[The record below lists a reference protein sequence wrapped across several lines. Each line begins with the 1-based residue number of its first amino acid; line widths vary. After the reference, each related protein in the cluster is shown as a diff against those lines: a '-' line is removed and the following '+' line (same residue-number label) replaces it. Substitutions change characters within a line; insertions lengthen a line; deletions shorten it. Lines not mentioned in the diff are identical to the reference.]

1 MVNNKGI
8 DDENLERDEEVEEPE
23 INEET
28 YQNDTEVEE
37 LTLKL
42 TRMQADYTNLKRRSE
57 IEKKGSIDFGIE
69 TLACQILP
77 VLDNFDRAME
87 AESDK
92 ESSFYQGINMIYL
105 QLIEILNNAGIKEID
120 ALNSAFDPNLHNAI
134 MVEESSEHEEGIVIG
149 VLQKG
154 YQFKDKVIRPSMV
167 MVSKWF
173 F

>member
-1 MVNNKGI
+1 MVNNKDI
-8 DDENLERDEEVEEPE
+8 DDETLEENEEVEESE
-23 INEET
+23 VNGEN
-28 YQNDTEVEE
+28 YQNDTEIEE

-87 AESDK
+87 TESDK

-105 QLIEILNNAGIKEID
+105 QLLEILNNAGIKEID

-134 MVEESSEHEEGIVIG
+134 MVEESAEHEEGIVIG

-167 MVSKWF
+167 MVSK
-173 F
+173 

>member
-8 DDENLERDEEVEEPE
+8 DDESLEKDEEVEEAE
-23 INEET
+23 INEENC
-28 YQNDTEVEE
+28 QNDTGVEE
-37 LTLKL
+37 LILKL
-42 TRMQADYTNLKRRSE
+42 TRMQADYSNLKRRSE

-105 QLIEILNNAGIKEID
+105 QLIEVLNNAGVEEID

-134 MVEESSEHEEGIVIG
+134 MVEESAEHDEGIVIG

-154 YQFKDKVIRPSMV
+154 YQFKDKLIRPSMV
-167 MVSKWF
+167 MVSK
-173 F
+173 

>member
-1 MVNNKGI
+1 MVFNKGK
-8 DDENLERDEEVEEPE
+8 DDENLEEDEEVEESE
-23 INEET
+23 IDET
-28 YQNDTEVEE
+28 TCQNDTEIEE

-42 TRMQADYTNLKRRSE
+42 TRMQADYNNLKRRSE

-69 TLACQILP
+69 SLACQILP
-77 VLDNFDRAME
+77 ALDNFDRAME

-105 QLIEILNNAGIKEID
+105 QLIEILNNAGVEEID

-134 MVEESSEHEEGIVIG
+134 MVEESEEHEEGIVIG

-167 MVSKWF
+167 MVSK
-173 F
+173 

>member
-1 MVNNKGI
+1 MVFNKGK
-8 DDENLERDEEVEEPE
+8 DDENLEEAEEVEESE

-28 YQNDTEVEE
+28 SQNDTEIEE

-42 TRMQADYTNLKRRSE
+42 TRMQADYNNLKRRSE

-105 QLIEILNNAGIKEID
+105 QLIEILNNAGIEEID

-134 MVEESSEHEEGIVIG
+134 MVEESEEHEEGIVIG

-167 MVSKWF
+167 MVSK
-173 F
+173 

>member
-1 MVNNKGI
+1 MVFNKGKN
-8 DDENLERDEEVEEPE
+8 DENLEKNQEVEESE

-28 YQNDTEVEE
+28 SQDNTENEIEE

-42 TRMQADYTNLKRRSE
+42 TRMQADYNNLKRRTE

-69 TLACQILP
+69 TLACQLLP

-87 AESDK
+87 AESHK
-92 ESSFYQGINMIYL
+92 EATFYQGINMIYVQFTETL
-105 QLIEILNNAGIKEID
+105 KQVGIVEID

-134 MVEESSEHEEGIVIG
+134 MVEESEEHEEGIVIG

-167 MVSKWF
+167 MVSK
-173 F
+173 